1 YKSRGQRPSLQQ
13 GAAAREAK
21 PPVQKRQLK
30 DAAPCCFYCS
40 RKMIRA
46 FVKSYG
52 DSSTDTLSPGT
63 IRMKCLRILPE
74 ICARTL
80 RCPGR
85 STRNMVPGNTCVT
98 VASVTICSS
107 FGTEKK

>member
-1 YKSRGQRPSLQQ
+1 MVYGIIRSRAPSRKPFRIPLFLNETRLPSALTK
-13 GAAAREAK
+13 AAANDHRYNKVRRLGGQTACSK
-21 PPVQKRQLK
+21 TALK

-74 ICARTL
+74 I
-80 RCPGR
+80 
-85 STRNMVPGNTCVT
+85 
-98 VASVTICSS
+98 
-107 FGTEKK
+107 